1 MSREYSKLMSSFWT
15 GRTGRSFRGDPEAQV
30 VMAYLISC
38 PSANMLGMYHI
49 AIPTLAHETG
59 IPLEGASKA
68 LRRVSEGGFCR
79 YSEEEESVW
88 VLNFA
93 RVQVGESLS
102 EGDKRVKGVHNELAK
117 YRKSPFYNDFLDEY
131 MEDYHLQNL
140 PKSPSPFE
148 APCKPLRSQEQEQE
162 KEKEEV
168 SDASHPRPL
177 AEPNETPKPKAPAKA
192 KPKPLPDDLSDQIVQ
207 AWNEVRSSQG
217 LDRWPQAR
225 APRDKARGNIAARLK
240 ECDSPEDFVR
250 EYLDRLA
257 RMSRS
262 PHYQGANGWAPNMP
276 WVFEP
281 NGWEKAGNLTPADVA
296 DTPENHDLDKHLE
309 NGGTPDEWR
318 NGQYRDRPMG
328 LTAIRNIVPDKC
340 GELSSG

>member
-1 MSREYSKLMSSFWT
+1 MKLYAITNWAETYESAESKRYKRLPWMKLSADSEDDLLDLQDAFGDEAPAAFGCWTSIRLVATQSSTRGLLGDTHGKAYSPQRIATKAKMPLALT
-15 GRTGRSFRGDPEAQV
+15 ERV
-30 VMAYLISC
+30 
-38 PSANMLGMYHI
+38 LGWG
-49 AIPTLAHETG
+49 EQSQR
-59 IPLEGASKA
+59 LEVK
-68 LRRVSEGGFCR
+68 E
-79 YSEEEESVW
+79 
-88 VLNFA
+88 
-93 RVQVGESLS
+93 VQVTHGSDPGATQQTDGLRNVTE
-102 EGDKRVKGVHNELAK
+102 
-117 YRKSPFYNDFLDEY
+117 RKV
-131 MEDYHLQNL
+131 
-140 PKSPSPFE
+140 
-148 APCKPLRSQEQEQE
+148 R
-162 KEKEEV
+162 V

-177 AEPNETPKPKAPAKA
+177 AEPNETVKPKAPAKA
-192 KPKPLPDDLSDQIVQ
+192 KPTTLPDGLSEQIVQ
-207 AWNEVRSSQG
+207 AWNEVRDSQG

-262 PHYQGANGWAPNMP
+262 PHYQGANGWSPSMP

-281 NGWEKAGNLTPADVA
+281 NGWEKSGNLTPADVA

-309 NGGTPDEWR
+309 NGGSPDEWR